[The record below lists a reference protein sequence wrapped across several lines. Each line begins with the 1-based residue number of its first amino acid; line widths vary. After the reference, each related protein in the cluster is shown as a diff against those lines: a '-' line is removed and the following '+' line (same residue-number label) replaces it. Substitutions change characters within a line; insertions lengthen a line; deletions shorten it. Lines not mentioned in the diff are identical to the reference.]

1 MSFVINRSCITH
13 HVSPITHSTPGPAIL
28 NPMSGMADSLSL
40 ESAEEARQLDA
51 ARRGDLAAFN
61 WLVLHYQT
69 RVYNLCYRMLSDPDA
84 AADATQD
91 AFLSAYKAIGRF
103 KGEQFRTWLMRIATN
118 GCLDV
123 LRSRKRRPTTS
134 LDSHSF
140 DADGD
145 DIDPLPIA
153 DIDPS
158 IDPESSA
165 LRAEVATTIQRGL
178 DTLPDEQRIALV
190 LVDVQG
196 LSYDEAAL
204 VSGANIG
211 TVKSRI
217 NRARARMR
225 DYLRERNV
233 LPSVGELSA
242 HAERSI
248 SNE

>member
-1 MSFVINRSCITH
+1 
-13 HVSPITHSTPGPAIL
+13 
-28 NPMSGMADSLSL
+28 MSGVTDSLDN
-40 ESAEEARQLDA
+40 EEEARRLDA

-61 WLVLHYQT
+61 WLVLRYQT

-84 AADATQD
+84 AADATQE

-123 LRSRKRRPTTS
+123 LRSRKRRPTVS
-134 LDSHSF
+134 LNAATADSE
-140 DADGD
+140 GD
-145 DIDPLPIA
+145 EIDPLPIA
-153 DIDPS
+153 DLDPS

-165 LRAEVATTIQRGL
+165 LRAEVAATIQMGL
-178 DTLPDEQRIALV
+178 DALPEEQRVVLV

-196 LSYDEAAL
+196 LSYEEAAA

-225 DYLRERNV
+225 DYLRERGV
-233 LPSVGELSA
+233 LPSVGELSVQG
-242 HAERSI
+242 
-248 SNE
+248 

>member
-1 MSFVINRSCITH
+1 MSE
-13 HVSPITHSTPGPAIL
+13 A
-28 NPMSGMADSLSL
+28 ADALSW
-40 ESAEEARQLDA
+40 ESAEEARRLDA
-51 ARRGDLAAFN
+51 ARGGDLAAFN

-84 AADATQD
+84 AEDATQD
-91 AFLSAYKAIGRF
+91 AFISAYKAIGRF

-118 GCLDV
+118 ACLDV

-134 LDSHSF
+134 LDAHTS
-140 DADGD
+140 DGDGD

-153 DIDPS
+153 DLDPS

-165 LRAEVATTIQRGL
+165 LRGEVAETIQQGL
-178 DTLPDEQRIALV
+178 DTLPDDQRTVLV

-196 LSYDEAAL
+196 LSYEEAAA

-225 DYLRERNV
+225 DYLRERGV

-242 HAERSI
+242 HGERSI
-248 SNE
+248 SKE